1 MATVQDNM
9 VVSLDYTLRLD
20 DEGVVDTSEGREPLM
35 YIQGQGQIIPGLE
48 KQLAGMETGQE
59 KDVVVLPEE
68 GYGEYDSDLVET
80 LPRSIFPPELEEGMA
95 FRMRTDDGRI
105 AVVYVEEI
113 QGDQVVVNL
122 NHPLAGKTLYFH
134 VRVNDVREATP
145 EELMMTCDGCGGSC
159 SSCGDSCCDDDSCCD
174 EEGCC
179 H

>member
-1 MATVQDNM
+1 M
-9 VVSLDYTLRLD
+9 VSLDYTLRLD

-48 KQLAGMETGQE
+48 KEVAGMEQGQE
-59 KDVVVLPEE
+59 KDVVVPPED
-68 GYGEYDSDLVET
+68 GYGEYDSDLVEN

-113 QGDQVVVNL
+113 QGDEVVVNL

-134 VRVNDVREATP
+134 VRVNDVRDATP
-145 EELMMTCDGCGGSC
+145 EEMTMSCDGCGDECGGGCSC
-159 SSCGDSCCDDDSCCD
+159 CGDDDCDD
-174 EEGCC
+174 EGCC